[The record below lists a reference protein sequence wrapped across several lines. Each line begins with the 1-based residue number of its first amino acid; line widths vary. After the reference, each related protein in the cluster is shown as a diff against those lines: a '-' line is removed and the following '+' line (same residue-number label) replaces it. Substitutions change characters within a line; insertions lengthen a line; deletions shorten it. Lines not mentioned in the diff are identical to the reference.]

1 MESPNPTRR
10 RLLAYG
16 GSSLAVGLAGCLG
29 GTDDTTTQDDD
40 DPEGE
45 TPGADNESNE
55 GDGDHDHG
63 SHNHDH
69 DTDHEVGTPVAEIT
83 VEMTTNDEGK
93 HFIPHVVHV
102 EPGGTVEWVLKRGSH
117 DTTAYHPDVY
127 NGQQRIPDAAEPW
140 ASDHLSDEGA
150 TFTRTFD
157 LEGVYDYVCAPHEG
171 DGMVGTVIVG
181 WPDPEGQ
188 PGLEPPADDR
198 PDAAVEQ
205 LERSNEQVREVLEA
219 GPDGQSST
227 EDGHDHDHSAGS
239 DHEH

>member
-1 MESPNPTRR
+1 MDLPNPTRR
-10 RLLAYG
+10 RLLASG
-16 GSSLAVGLAGCLG
+16 GSGLAIGLAGCLG
-29 GTDDTTTQDDD
+29 GRDDTAAQDED

-45 TPGADNESNE
+45 TTGAGNER
-55 GDGDHDHG
+55 GGDHEHG

-69 DTDHEVGTPVAEIT
+69 DTDHEIGQPVSEIT
-83 VEMTTNDEGK
+83 VEMITNDEGK

-102 EPGGTVEWVLKRGSH
+102 EPGGTVEWVLKRGAH

-127 NGQQRIPDAAEPW
+127 NGQQRIPDEAEPW

-150 TFTRTFD
+150 TFERTFD
-157 LEGVYDYVCAPHEG
+157 IEGIYDYVRAPHER
-171 DGMVGTVIVG
+171 DGMVGTVVVG

-188 PGLEPPADDR
+188 PGLETPADDR
-198 PDAAVEQ
+198 PDAAVEG
-205 LERSNEQVREVLEA
+205 LERYNEQVRAVLEA

-227 EDGHDHDHSAGS
+227 EAGHDHDHGHSDGS